1 MALAV
6 GIFSFRVTF
15 GDLII
20 AGAGLG
26 LVLFTIIAPSQKR
39 HEKIRTEA
47 KIDSPTNQGGRNT
60 PQCQRHHYRNGTMLA
75 GHHRNQPSRFMVD
88 TTVANNIS
96 CSRRVDSFR
105 YHCLV
110 SSWGKPA
117 MESSS
122 HYFTQTTAQR

>member
-47 KIDSPTNQGGRNT
+47 KIDSPTNQGQKHTTMPT
-60 PQCQRHHYRNGTMLA
+60 PPLSQWDYVGW
-75 GHHRNQPSRFMVD
+75 
-88 TTVANNIS
+88 
-96 CSRRVDSFR
+96 
-105 YHCLV
+105 
-110 SSWGKPA
+110 SS
-117 MESSS
+117 
-122 HYFTQTTAQR
+122 